1 MNNAFSFKP
10 YFVLA
15 FAGVAA
21 GLTAEDLV
29 PDADGVIS
37 IGSKDNTT
45 ITQAFADL
53 PNQAVSL
60 KKVGTGWTYL
70 KPEGESTFSGGIVIA
85 DGQLRVSGP
94 QAIGTGPIKIGSSG
108 CSLILDGEN
117 TVVSG
122 RVTFNRFESNSGW
135 AASLNNL
142 LTFTDING
150 YAKLGRDSGRETNL
164 ALVPRADSA
173 ALTNVVL
180 NGAIDLALGGTITIG
195 SETADALFDTSLP
208 NTTPNVHVAAA
219 GVTFRTAEGANT
231 KLGVPLHVDAADRC
245 VARISPDGFDFEDGG
260 WTLDD
265 TKGVAEDTSGSA
277 ITDNTSAYVKV
288 SNVVVP
294 SYCTTN
300 GTHFLALRRACSAS
314 KTFTLEKDGVWQ
326 LVFDGSCRPAN
337 DYSLNLK
344 VVASVDGVAVAET
357 DVVTSNDKLYP
368 WRRFA
373 SEPLKLAAG
382 EHTVSFACTDNKY
395 RNSGY
400 FIDTVRLE
408 QIESRGCVTVE
419 GAGSLTLERLMDPA
433 EIKVSGGTLVLD
445 PATVPAEAGLSVS
458 SGARLTLSGSAVN
471 LIVNGG
477 FEDSGCETFTT
488 GATNWT
494 FTSSNSDR
502 VSGHQKDGCA
512 MTESGPTAPEGL
524 FTAYLRD
531 TSTMAQTVSVT
542 ESGVYR
548 LSFQQACRKSHN
560 SWHLETSVSVDGEVR
575 LTVPSQDSAYD
586 FAAHSVDVEL
596 TAGDHTIVFATDA
609 GTGASADVT
618 GNMVFLDAI
627 SLVRVL
633 PVSDLTPVR
642 ISLVSGSV
650 LRLEDGVSVV
660 TENLFVNGEKFGGSA
675 SRLMRLGVIVEGTGT
690 LKAKAGS
697 GLVVVIH

>member
-37 IGSKDNTT
+37 IGSKNNTT
-45 ITQAFADL
+45 ITQTFTDL
-53 PNQAVSL
+53 PDQAVSL
-60 KKVGTGWTYL
+60 KKVETGWTYL
-70 KPEGESTFSGGIVIA
+70 KPKGESTFSGGIVIA

-122 RVTFNRFESNSGW
+122 RVTFNRSESNSGW

-150 YAKLGRDSGRETNL
+150 YAKLGRDNGKATNL

-231 KLGVPLHVDAADRC
+231 KLGVPLHVDAADR
-245 VARISPDGFDFEDGG
+245 V
-260 WTLDD
+260 
-265 TKGVAEDTSGSA
+265 
-277 ITDNTSAYVKV
+277 
-288 SNVVVP
+288 
-294 SYCTTN
+294 
-300 GTHFLALRRACSAS
+300 
-314 KTFTLEKDGVWQ
+314 
-326 LVFDGSCRPAN
+326 
-337 DYSLNLK
+337 
-344 VVASVDGVAVAET
+344 
-357 DVVTSNDKLYP
+357 
-368 WRRFA
+368 
-373 SEPLKLAAG
+373 
-382 EHTVSFACTDNKY
+382 
-395 RNSGY
+395 
-400 FIDTVRLE
+400 
-408 QIESRGCVTVE
+408 ESRGCVTVE

-445 PATVPAEAGLSVS
+445 PATVPAETGLSVA

-477 FEDSGCETFTT
+477 FEDSDCKDYKT
-488 GATNWT
+488 GAANWT
-494 FTSSNSDR
+494 FTKSSSAKE
-502 VSGHQKDGCA
+502 SGHQRNGCA
-512 MTESGPTAPEGL
+512 MTTSGPAAPEGS

-531 TSTMAQTVSVT
+531 TSTMAQTVSVS
-542 ESGVYR
+542 ESGVYC
-548 LSFQQACRKSHN
+548 LSFQQACRKTHN
-560 SWHLETSVSVDGEVR
+560 SWHLGTSVSVDGEVL

-596 TAGDHTIVFATDA
+596 TAGDHTIVFAT
-609 GTGASADVT
+609 GTGTEVT

-697 GLVVVIH
+697 GLVILIQ

>member
-1 MNNAFSFKP
+1 MKTIIKRRL
-10 YFVLA
+10 VLSCA
-15 FAGVAA
+15 IACAGIAQSD
-21 GLTAEDLV
+21 ELV
-29 PDADGVIS
+29 PDENGVIAVGNANN
-37 IGSKDNTT
+37 IT
-45 ITQAFADL
+45 ITQTFADL

-60 KKVGTGWTYL
+60 KKVGTGWTCL
-70 KPEGESTFSGGIVIA
+70 KPEGESTFSGGIVI
-85 DGQLRVSGP
+85 DEGQLRVSGP
-94 QAIGTGPIKIGSSG
+94 QAIGTGPITIGSRG

-117 TVVSG
+117 TVVPG
-122 RVTFNRFESNSGW
+122 RVKFDRYQENSAW
-135 AASLNNL
+135 AASLNSL
-142 LTFTDING
+142 LTFTDIDG
-150 YAKLGRDSGRETNL
+150 YAKLGRDAGRGTKL

-195 SETADALFDTSLP
+195 AETADALFDASLP
-208 NTTPNVHVAAA
+208 NTTPNVHVATS
-219 GVTFRTAEGANT
+219 GVTFVTAEGANA
-231 KLGVPLHVDAADRC
+231 KLGVPLHVDASQRV
-245 VARISPDGFDFEDGG
+245 VARYTPENFDFESDG
-260 WTLDD
+260 WTLDNT
-265 TKGVAEDTSGSA
+265 TKVSEDTSGSA
-277 ITDNTSAYVKV
+277 IADNESGYVKV
-288 SNVVVP
+288 NNAIVQE
-294 SYCTTN
+294 YCTTN

-314 KTFTLEKDGVWQ
+314 KTFTLEKDGAWQ

-408 QIESRGCVTVE
+408 QVESRGCVTVE
-419 GAGSLTLERLMDPA
+419 GAGSLTIEQLMDPA

-596 TAGDHTIVFATDA
+596 TAGDHTIVFATDV
-609 GTGASADVT
+609 GTGATADVT

-675 SRLMRLGVIVEGTGT
+675 SRLKRLGVVVEGTGT

-697 GLVVVIH
+697 GIVVLIH

>member
-45 ITQAFADL
+45 ITQTFTDL
-53 PNQAVSL
+53 PDQAVSL

-70 KPEGESTFSGGIVIA
+70 MPEGESTFSGGIVI
-85 DGQLRVSGP
+85 DEGQLRVSGP

-122 RVTFNRFESNSGW
+122 RVTFNRSESNSGW

-164 ALVPRADSA
+164 ALVPRADST
-173 ALTNVVL
+173 ALTNIVL

-195 SETADALFDTSLP
+195 AETADALFDASLP
-208 NTTPNVHVAAA
+208 NTTPNVHVAAT
-219 GVTFRTAEGANT
+219 GVTFKTAEGANT
-231 KLGVPLHVDAADRC
+231 KLGVPLHVDAADR
-245 VARISPDGFDFEDGG
+245 V
-260 WTLDD
+260 
-265 TKGVAEDTSGSA
+265 
-277 ITDNTSAYVKV
+277 
-288 SNVVVP
+288 
-294 SYCTTN
+294 
-300 GTHFLALRRACSAS
+300 
-314 KTFTLEKDGVWQ
+314 
-326 LVFDGSCRPAN
+326 
-337 DYSLNLK
+337 
-344 VVASVDGVAVAET
+344 
-357 DVVTSNDKLYP
+357 
-368 WRRFA
+368 
-373 SEPLKLAAG
+373 
-382 EHTVSFACTDNKY
+382 
-395 RNSGY
+395 
-400 FIDTVRLE
+400 
-408 QIESRGCVTVE
+408 ESRGCVTVE

-445 PATVPAEAGLSVS
+445 PATVPAETGLSVA

-477 FEDSGCETFTT
+477 FEDSGCETHTT
-488 GATNWT
+488 GAANWT
-494 FTSSNSDR
+494 FTKSSSAHE
-502 VSGHQKDGCA
+502 SGHQRNGCA
-512 MTESGPTAPEGL
+512 MTASGPAAPEGS

-531 TSTMAQTVSVT
+531 TSTMAQTVSVA

-548 LSFQQACRKSHN
+548 LSFQQACRKTHN
-560 SWHLETSVSVDGEVR
+560 SWRLGTSVSVDGEVR

-618 GNMVFLDAI
+618 GNMVFFDAI

-650 LRLEDGVSVV
+650 LRLEEGVSIV

-697 GLVVVIH
+697 GLVILIQ

>member
-45 ITQAFADL
+45 ITQTFTDL
-53 PNQAVSL
+53 PDQAVSL

-70 KPEGESTFSGGIVIA
+70 MPEGESTFSGGIVI
-85 DGQLRVSGP
+85 DEGQLRVSGP

-108 CSLILDGEN
+108 CSLILNGEN

-122 RVTFNRFESNSGW
+122 RVTFNRSESNSGW

-164 ALVPRADSA
+164 ALVPRADST
-173 ALTNVVL
+173 ALTNIVL

-195 SETADALFDTSLP
+195 AETADALFDASLP
-208 NTTPNVHVAAA
+208 NTTPNVHVAAT
-219 GVTFRTAEGANT
+219 GVTFKTAEGANA
-231 KLGVPLHVDAADRC
+231 KLGVPLHVDASQRV
-245 VARISPDGFDFEDGG
+245 VARYTPENFDFESDG
-260 WTLDD
+260 WTLDNT
-265 TKGVAEDTSGSA
+265 TKVSEDTSGSA
-277 ITDNTSAYVKV
+277 IADNVSGYVKV
-288 SNVVVP
+288 NNAIVP
-294 SYCTTN
+294 EYCTTN

-314 KTFTLEKDGVWQ
+314 KTFRLEKAGTWR
-326 LVFDGSCRPAN
+326 LVFDGSCRPADN
-337 DYSLNLK
+337 YSLNLK
-344 VVASVDGVAVAET
+344 VVARVDGVDVAET

-373 SEPLKLAAG
+373 SEPLKLTAG
-382 EHTVSFACTDNKY
+382 EHTVSFACTDNEY

-408 QIESRGCVTVE
+408 QVESRGCVTVE

-445 PATVPAEAGLSVS
+445 PATVPAETGLSVA

-477 FEDSGCETFTT
+477 FEDSGCETHTT
-488 GATNWT
+488 GAANWT
-494 FTSSNSDR
+494 FTKSSSAHE
-502 VSGHQKDGCA
+502 SGHQRNGCA
-512 MTESGPTAPEGL
+512 MTTSGPAAPEGS

-548 LSFQQACRKSHN
+548 LSFQQACRKTYN
-560 SWHLETSVSVDGEVR
+560 SWHLGTSVSVDGEVR

-596 TAGDHTIVFATDA
+596 TAGDHTIVFATDV
-609 GTGASADVT
+609 GTGTDVT

-627 SLVRVL
+627 SLVRVP
-633 PVSDLTPVR
+633 PVLDLTSVCV
-642 ISLVSGSV
+642 SLETGSI
-650 LRLEDGVSVV
+650 LRLEEGVSIV

-675 SRLMRLGVIVEGTGT
+675 SGLTRLGVIVEGKGT

-697 GLVVVIH
+697 GLVILIQ